1 VVNYK
6 VSVRAIARAI
16 DRGNYKV
23 SVRAIDR
30 GNYKEVKEIVAKATH
45 KPPSRVRYEQSHP
58 TVSCRLDKDEYDL
71 LKQRLEDLGVS
82 FAAFVKDS
90 LGLLQIKMPDID
102 EARGEGYNQAVEDYQ
117 IWYYCAVCRKR
128 IDIKP
133 NSDSHKAIIGYMKD
147 KGWAHASCQRH

>member
-1 VVNYK
+1 MVNYK
-6 VSVRAIARAI
+6 VSVRAI
-16 DRGNYKV
+16 D
-23 SVRAIDR
+23 RAIDR

-90 LGLLQIKMPDID
+90 LGLLQLKMPDI
-102 EARGEGYNQAVEDYQ
+102 EEIKETASGESYDQAMEEYQ

-128 IDIKP
+128 IDMSP
-133 NSDSHKAIIGYMKD
+133 NGNDHKAMIGFMKEG
-147 KGWAHASCQRH
+147 GWAHASCHKP